1 MLVRGQQRAIWFVVL
16 SISVVY
22 GLLVHLLH
30 VVLGKVITIASQE
43 PWLLWFAILTVVE
56 AYLVLLLYGVF
67 KSVLS
72 IIRAN
77 HVTSSQSD
85 RSKHVAWWYVK
96 SHRAHFAML

>member
-1 MLVRGQQRAIWFVVL
+1 ML

-30 VVLGKVITIASQE
+30 VVLGNVITIASQE
-43 PWLLWFAILTVVE
+43 TLIVMICYILTVV
-56 AYLVLLLYGVF
+56 VLLLYGVF

-85 RSKHVAWWYVK
+85 RSKHVA
-96 SHRAHFAML
+96 